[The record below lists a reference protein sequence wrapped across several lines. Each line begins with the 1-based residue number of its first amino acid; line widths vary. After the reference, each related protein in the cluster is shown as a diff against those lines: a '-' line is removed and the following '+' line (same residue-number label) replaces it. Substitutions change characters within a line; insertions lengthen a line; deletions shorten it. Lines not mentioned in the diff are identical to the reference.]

1 MSKRT
6 KTYFDLRDAFAL
18 PGCPICRLKAE
29 FTEQFLDGIIYEK
42 VNDPGL
48 RHKLRQARGF
58 CSEHAQGLVRK
69 GAALGVAIMM
79 RDVLRQVL
87 KALDE
92 GHFQPLPAL
101 SMARLKEAA
110 QPHRPRAATAAL
122 VATLVPQSPCPVCA
136 HVAEMEE
143 VYCGTFAENLL
154 GEGGL
159 LPLYRDSDGLC
170 LPHFCQVLARVSRA
184 DVFQALVSVQRD
196 LWARLEAQ
204 LSESIRKSDYRFSD
218 EALGDEAG
226 SWLRALAAMS
236 GARLRHQD

>member
-1 MSKRT
+1 MSKKT

-18 PGCPICRLKAE
+18 PGCPICRLKAD

-79 RDVLRQVL
+79 RDVMRQVL

-92 GHFQPLPAL
+92 GRFQPLPAL
-101 SMARLKEAA
+101 SMVRLKEAT
-110 QPHRPRAATAAL
+110 QPHRPRTATAAL
-122 VATLVPQSPCPVCA
+122 VSALVPQAPCPICS
-136 HVAEMEE
+136 HVREMEE

-154 GEGGL
+154 GAEGL
-159 LPLYRDSDGLC
+159 LPLYQRSDGLC
-170 LPHFCQVLARVSRA
+170 LPHFRQVLALVGRA
-184 DVFQALVSVQRD
+184 DVFRALVSVQREI
-196 LWARLEAQ
+196 WARLEAQ
-204 LSESIRKSDYRFSD
+204 LSEAIRKSDYRFSD